1 MEPDLMEVGSTL
13 EEAKQ
18 LRREHDEL
26 LTKLNV
32 SLAHNDD
39 FTDLCY
45 STDTGK
51 SCVLLQT
58 RFRVM
63 SWPAYRIAQN
73 FSEFLFINPRSTQQ
87 YAFDGTQSAAYPGLQ
102 FWGWQKYKYVTVLS
116 LNGIIICP
124 TIPV

>member
-1 MEPDLMEVGSTL
+1 VLSSHCDKALLIVNVDWLQSHEWIRVRIQQMEPDLMEVGSTL

-39 FTDLCY
+39 FTDLT
-45 STDTGK
+45 SADTRT

-58 RFRVM
+58 QFPSDVTMVCCQRV
-63 SWPAYRIAQN
+63 
-73 FSEFLFINPRSTQQ
+73 
-87 YAFDGTQSAAYPGLQ
+87 
-102 FWGWQKYKYVTVLS
+102 V
-116 LNGIIICP
+116 
-124 TIPV
+124 